1 MNTWKEFFASIKEKD
16 YSKRL
21 NAFLDEEYSKY
32 TCYPP
37 RRLLFNAFAHTELEN
52 VKVVIFGQD
61 PYHEPGQAMGMSFSV
76 PDGITPPPSL
86 INIYKEIQDEFHVD
100 INFNSGNLTY
110 LADQGV
116 LLLNSVLSVRA
127 HQPLSHNIKEY
138 SLFFMDVLS
147 VLESKDQPIVY
158 MLWGGNAKKLKQ
170 YIHNPNHKI
179 LESVHPSPLSANRG
193 GWFGNNCFKEAN
205 DFLIA
210 NGLTPINWSN
220 KK

>member
-21 NAFLDEEYSKY
+21 NVFLDEEYSKY

-138 SLFFMDVLS
+138 SMFFMDVLS
-147 VLESKDQPIVY
+147 LLESRDQPIVY
-158 MLWGGNAKKLKQ
+158 LLWGGNARNLKK
-170 YIHNPNHKI
+170 YI
-179 LESVHPSPLSANRG
+179 S
-193 GWFGNNCFKEAN
+193 
-205 DFLIA
+205 
-210 NGLTPINWSN
+210 
-220 KK
+220 

>member
-138 SLFFMDVLS
+138 SMFFMDVLS
-147 VLESKDQPIVY
+147 LLESRDQPIVY
-158 MLWGGNAKKLKQ
+158 LLWGGNARNLKK
-170 YIHNPNHKI
+170 YITNPNHMI
-179 LESVHPSPLSANRG
+179 IESVHPSPLSANRG
-193 GWFGNNCFKEAN
+193 GWFKNGCFLKANNYLTSK
-205 DFLIA
+205 
-210 NGLTPINWSN
+210 GLTPINWSN

>member
-1 MNTWKEFFASIKEKD
+1 MKTWNEFFLSIKEND

-37 RRLLFNAFAHTELEN
+37 RKLLFNAFAHTKLEN

-76 PDGITPPPSL
+76 PDGIEPPPSL
-86 INIYKEIQDEFHVD
+86 INIYKEIKAEFSCE

-138 SLFFMDVLS
+138 AMFFKDVLE

-158 MLWGGNAKKLKQ
+158 LLWGGNAKKFKSF
-170 YIHNPNHKI
+170 ITNPNHLI
-179 LESVHPSPLSANRG
+179 LEAVHPSPLSANRG
-193 GWFGNNCFKEAN
+193 GWFGNGCFKKAN
-205 DFLIA
+205 DYLVSK
-210 NGLTPINWSN
+210 GLKPINWFN